1 MQLMSQFS
9 LQGKTVLITGAGG
22 ILGSQFANTCLDA
35 GASVA
40 LLELST
46 ERLDTL
52 YENLPKQYKPERIL
66 AVPCDCSQE
75 ANISSA
81 FQQTQDRFNHID
93 VVVNNATAPINTA
106 EAFFS
111 PLTEFTLSEWRR
123 QNEVNF
129 DGCFLIAREAV
140 KAFLNK
146 DTTGGSLIQ
155 ISSIMGVMGHDKRIY
170 EGAEYEG
177 NSINTPVAYAAA
189 KAGVLGLMRWIA
201 VEYADQGIR
210 SNAIAPGGV
219 SSGQND
225 DFMEKYS
232 ARIPMGRMAERQELP
247 GSLLFLASDASSYV
261 TGQCLLVDGGLS
273 AW

>member
-1 MQLMSQFS
+1 MKLMSQFS

-22 ILGSQFANTCLDA
+22 ILGSQFADRCLEA
-35 GASVA
+35 GASIA

-46 ERLDTL
+46 ERLNSLHEDL
-52 YENLPKQYKPERIL
+52 SKQYEAERIL
-66 AVPCDCSQE
+66 AIPCDCSQE
-75 ANISSA
+75 TDISSA
-81 FQQTQDRFNHID
+81 FQQTQNQFKQID
-93 VVVNNATAPINTA
+93 VVVNNATAPIETA

-123 QNEVNF
+123 QNQVNL
-129 DGCFLIAREAV
+129 DGCFLVAREAV
-140 KAFLNK
+140 KAFLDK
-146 DTTGGSLIQ
+146 KITGGSLIQ

-225 DFMEKYS
+225 DFMGKYS
-232 ARIPMGRMAERQELP
+232 ARIPMGRMAEREELP
-247 GSLLFLASDASSYV
+247 GSLLFLASDASSYI